1 MYCPQCG
8 QARTS
13 NDTNFCSRCGFLLT
27 VAAELVER
35 GGVLPNAQAV
45 TGVSK
50 RTRKQGLKQGLFI
63 FLLTFLVVPVISIIT
78 AGLNIDRFVVAL
90 AAVTLFMG
98 GLLRM
103 VYALLFEPPESE
115 ATARERAYTGP
126 GVIAA
131 GSAVGELPPQSSI
144 PAQAFVQH
152 SPGNWRDTTEL
163 TPASVTENTT
173 KLLDNDQ

>member
-63 FLLTFLVVPVISIIT
+63 FLLTFLVVPVMSIIT

-115 ATARERAYTGP
+115 VTGRERTYAGP
-126 GVIAA
+126 GAISA
-131 GSAVGELPPQSSI
+131 GAPGGELPPQSSI
-144 PAQAFVQH
+144 PAQAFVQPV
-152 SPGNWRDTTEL
+152 PGNWRDTTEL
-163 TPASVTENTT
+163 APASVTENTT

>member
-1 MYCPQCG
+1 
-8 QARTS
+8 
-13 NDTNFCSRCGFLLT
+13 
-27 VAAELVER
+27 
-35 GGVLPNAQAV
+35 
-45 TGVSK
+45 
-50 RTRKQGLKQGLFI
+50 
-63 FLLTFLVVPVISIIT
+63 
-78 AGLNIDRFVVAL
+78 
-90 AAVTLFMG
+90 
-98 GLLRM
+98 M

-152 SPGNWRDTTEL
+152 LPGNWRDTTEL
-163 TPASVTENTT
+163 APASVTENTT